1 METRILIV
9 DDHVLVRDA
18 LSNLIESDPGLT
30 VSGQAASG
38 EEAIH
43 ILKKDP
49 PGLLLVDLHM
59 EGLDGTKVISAA
71 SLLCPDTRILA
82 LTAYTSASYVYSALH
97 AGAHG
102 YIVKSESSESILRAI
117 HSVMDGKA
125 YLSPEVTE
133 EVVSGYVRGRQHFTD
148 GPYAGLTQREREI
161 VEFMTL
167 GEASNKALSSRLFI
181 SERTVERHKTNIFR
195 KLGVS
200 TTQELLEQ
208 FVTTDS

>member
-1 METRILIV
+1 MNTRILIV
-9 DDHVLVRDA
+9 DDHVLVRDG
-18 LSNLIESDPGLT
+18 LCSLIEKDPELT
-30 VSGQAASG
+30 VTGQATNG
-38 EEAIH
+38 EEAIVS
-43 ILKKDP
+43 LEKDP
-49 PGLLLVDLHM
+49 PDLLLVDLHM

-71 SLLCPDTRILA
+71 SLMCPDTRILA

-102 YIVKSESSESILRAI
+102 YIVKSESGESILRAI

-133 EVVSGYVRGRQHFTD
+133 EVVNGYVRGRQHFSE
-148 GPYAGLTQREREI
+148 GPYEGLTQREREI

-167 GEASNKALSSRLFI
+167 GESSNKALSSRLFI

-195 KLGVS
+195 KLRVS

-208 FVTTDS
+208 FVSGEG